1 MKKELRF
8 LFIICTAAMI
18 GIVVFQAFW
27 LKNYY
32 QLSRERFQR
41 EANLAFEDAV
51 RREFEV
57 RNDTLENLLYLYL
70 SDTNKTRITSGF
82 DIEGKTKYFIS
93 DVTDSKYSWDF
104 GYSEFQ
110 FQISSNTDTNRLKV
124 ARLAAKLYRQEDLDR
139 HIIYYKPQNLGKYIG
154 ARADSLSFDTARL
167 RPILKQYLAK
177 KDIAERF
184 VFKVS
189 DEDSSF
195 NENKFQDSL
204 TEKYAVITK
213 SFPTYKNLNDYR
225 YVRAM
230 FPTISGYLYAKNKL
244 LLAGS
249 IILILVVATS
259 FYWLLRI
266 IKRQKKLSEIK
277 NDFINNI
284 THEFKTPIATVFSA
298 VEALDDFNVIENP
311 EKARKYL
318 RTSKRELERLSNLVT
333 KILNTSLYENARQE
347 FKTERVDIDSIIKEI
362 IQVHKATTG
371 EELKFIY
378 SNSSV
383 CSVVSGDK
391 THIYNSVHNVIDNAI
406 KYSKDNAEIKIQ
418 VFNKDVY
425 LVISIEDN
433 GIGIRKEDVPFV
445 FDKFYRAPASGIKG
459 YGLGLSY
466 TKAIVESHKG
476 WCKVYSEFGTGSKF
490 MIGLPAVYE

>member
-1 MKKELRF
+1 MKKELQF
-8 LFIICTAAMI
+8 LFIVCTVAMI

-70 SDTNKTRITSGF
+70 SDTNKTSITSTP
-82 DIEGKTKYFIS
+82 DNEGKPRYVIS
-93 DVTDSKYSWDF
+93 DVTDSKHNWEF
-104 GYSEFQ
+104 GYSEFK
-110 FQISSNTDTNRLKV
+110 FPISSNSDTNRLKV
-124 ARLAAKLYRQEDLDR
+124 ARVAAKLYREEDLDR

-154 ARADSLSFDTARL
+154 AKADSLNFDTTRL
-167 RPILKQYLAK
+167 RPILKQYLGK
-177 KDIAERF
+177 RDITERF
-184 VFKVS
+184 VFNVTS
-189 DEDSSF
+189 EGNAF
-195 NENKFQDSL
+195 NQSKFPDSL
-204 TEKYAVITK
+204 TARYDFITK
-213 SFPTYKNLNDYR
+213 SFPTYRNETDYH
-225 YVRAM
+225 YVQAM
-230 FPTISGYLYAKNKL
+230 FPTISGYLVAKNKFL
-244 LLAGS
+244 LSGS
-249 IILILVVATS
+249 IILILVVAIS
-259 FYWLLRI
+259 FYGLLRV

-284 THEFKTPIATVFSA
+284 THEFKTPIATVYSA
-298 VEALDDFNVIENP
+298 VEALDDFNVVENP

-318 RTSKRELERLSNLVT
+318 RTSKKELERLSNLVT

-347 FKTERVDIDSIIKEI
+347 FKTERVNIDSIINEI
-362 IQVHKATTG
+362 IQIHKANTG
-371 EELKFIY
+371 DELKFIY
-378 SNSSV
+378 NNSSSS
-383 CSVVSGDK
+383 SVVSGDK

-406 KYSKDNAEIKIQ
+406 KYSKDNAEITIQ
-418 VFNKDVY
+418 LFNKDAY

-433 GIGIRKEDVPFV
+433 GIGIRKEEVPFV
-445 FDKFYRAPASGIKG
+445 FDKFYRAPASGVKG

-476 WCKVYSEFGTGSKF
+476 WCKVDSEFGTGSKF
-490 MIGLPAVYE
+490 IIGLPSVYE

>member
-8 LFIICTAAMI
+8 LFIICTGAMI
-18 GIVVFQAFW
+18 GIVVFQVFW
-27 LKNYY
+27 LKNYF
-32 QLSRERFQR
+32 QLSRGRFEQ

-70 SDTNKTRITSGF
+70 SDTNKTRITSAP
-82 DIEGKTKYFIS
+82 DNQGKPRYLIS
-93 DVTDSKYSWDF
+93 DVADSKYNWEF
-104 GYSEFQ
+104 GYSEFA
-110 FQISSNTDTNRLKV
+110 FPISSNRDTNRLKV
-124 ARLAAKLYRQEDLDR
+124 ARVAAKLYREQDLDR

-154 ARADSLSFDTARL
+154 AKADSLSFDTARL
-167 RPILKQYLAK
+167 RPILKQYLAER
-177 KDIAERF
+177 DIAERF
-184 VFKVS
+184 VFKVT

-195 NENKFQDSL
+195 NQNIFPDSV
-204 TEKYAVITK
+204 TTKYAVITK
-213 SFPTYKNLNDYR
+213 SFPTYRNAKDYR

-259 FYWLLRI
+259 FYYLLRV
-266 IKRQKKLSEIK
+266 IKRQKKLSDIK

-298 VEALDDFNVIENP
+298 VEALDDFNVVENP

-318 RTSKRELERLSNLVT
+318 RTSKRELERLSDLVT
-333 KILNTSLYENARQE
+333 KILNTSLYENASQE
-347 FKTERVDIDSIIKEI
+347 FKTERVDIDAIIKEI

-371 EELKFIY
+371 KELKFSY
-378 SNSSV
+378 SNSSLFP
-383 CSVVSGDK
+383 VVSGDK

-406 KYSKDNAEIKIQ
+406 KYSKDNAEINIQ

-445 FDKFYRAPASGIKG
+445 FDKFYRASASGAKG

-466 TKAIVESHKG
+466 TKAIVASHKG